1 MRGASPSGFVTFCD
15 DIRYEIGNKVSYM
28 GVYRSELF
36 AENYP
41 LLLPKFALAIHYTQ
55 GIDLPRPAVKIR
67 VFYEPDAGEVVELAT
82 LEMPENAEPKAG
94 EFSGDLVAASFEVVF
109 SPLNVPGPGLL
120 RARAYREGAE
130 IRLGSLPFRQANR
143 AGEQAAAGG

>member
-1 MRGASPSGFVTFCD
+1 
-15 DIRYEIGNKVSYM
+15 M

-94 EFSGDLVAASFEVVF
+94 EFSGDFTRNWNLEHAR
-109 SPLNVPGPGLL
+109 L
-120 RARAYREGAE
+120 RAEVQRE
-130 IRLGSLPFRQANR
+130 
-143 AGEQAAAGG
+143 